1 MSEVVYKVRFS
12 NGDIGL
18 VKYLGNHELI
28 EEVEV
33 PEGEDVDDF
42 LYVQRNEVYLGSF
55 CERKTRFC

>member
-1 MSEVVYKVRFS
+1 MTDYVYKVRFK

-18 VKYLGNHELI
+18 VKYLGKHELI

-42 LYVQRNEVYLGSF
+42 LYVQRNEVYLGDM
-55 CERKTRFC
+55 CERKTRF

>member
-1 MSEVVYKVRFS
+1 MSEIVYKVRFS

-18 VKYLGNHELI
+18 VKYLGKHELI

-33 PEGEDVDDF
+33 PEDEDVDDF

>member
-1 MSEVVYKVRFS
+1 MSDVVYKVRFS

-18 VKYLGNHELI
+18 VKYLGKHEFI
-28 EEVEV
+28 EEIEV